1 MKMMMTLMMALVLV
15 TVVGSVG
22 TAAVAVPV
30 MARLMVMV
38 TVAAREPLK
47 LKRHQ
52 QWQWQEA
59 VMHLGLPSPGFLAI
73 MTVLRNLNHVLQLG
87 AITPG
92 PPVAWSRRPGGE
104 GPPRAWPG
112 RRRLVHDLGL
122 TMAGAT

>member
-1 MKMMMTLMMALVLV
+1 MMMTGTLMRALVMV

-59 VMHLGLPSPGFLAI
+59 VMHLGLPSPVFLAI
-73 MTVLRNLNHVLQLG
+73 MVMLPVRNLNHVLQLG

-104 GPPRAWPG
+104 GPPRA
-112 RRRLVHDLGL
+112 
-122 TMAGAT
+122 